1 VQGTVDFNEVWD
13 CCPPDAFDESKYPIE
28 VPGFKEAFDAIRPIL
43 SALGQKILVSLG
55 LMLNLDDPDF
65 FLKAHPQLENPL
77 VQGNIDGFRSYY
89 CMPVDSA
96 ATVESEL
103 ETHRLSAHC
112 HFGTIMFSFQ
122 NSSEGFEVQNRETN
136 EWVSVS
142 PIKGTILVCPGLALE
157 NWSGGQILAV
167 VRLKLVSYFER
178 KYLCLDWTHH
188 SHAVHNAIKKT
199 MKKNYEVFPYVNVPS
214 IFKVQK
220 TNLTLTEL
228 IQITDI
234 YSKKIYITD
243 IYIS

>member
-167 VRLKLVSYFER
+167 KHRVRADKETDHLAKIKGTAYVLPGSEVTCMPVVDEAPGWKPHYPKHKPGQTHDEYFR
-178 KYLCLDWTHH
+178 DRIRGSRRPQHQ
-188 SHAVHNAIKKT
+188 KK
-199 MKKNYEVFPYVNVPS
+199 
-214 IFKVQK
+214 
-220 TNLTLTEL
+220 
-228 IQITDI
+228 
-234 YSKKIYITD
+234 
-243 IYIS
+243 